1 MESLNNKFNFEQEF
15 EHLFRHAY
23 GRIVSALSSK
33 YSPTLID
40 QIEDSVQESLLKAMQ
55 IWGYKG
61 QPKDPS
67 AWLYRVANN
76 HLIDQLRRAKKTFN
90 SDDFEQ
96 TAGSYEYQSHDIEND
111 IQDDQLRMIFAC
123 CHPSLEITE
132 QIMLSLKILGGL
144 SVKEIAHAFMKK
156 EAAIKKSITRAK
168 QKFKVKI
175 KKLDVPV
182 GRELRNRLDV
192 VLKVIYLMFNEGYKA
207 TSGENLIK
215 KDICEEAIR
224 LACLLKQNS
233 NCETD
238 DLNSLLALMCFN
250 VARFDARMS
259 SGGELLTLE
268 LQDRNLWNKAYIQ
281 WGMKY
286 MTHAEKIDQ
295 ISQYHLEAGIACL
308 YIVPK
313 NFQDTN
319 WKSILDL
326 YDLLVNINPSPIVA
340 LNRVVVLAKV
350 KGVDAAL
357 DEISSLESND
367 LILNN
372 HLYYSIKGELEL
384 EIGNK
389 TKAADLL
396 NQAKKLASNKI
407 EVAFIQ
413 KKLETIES

>member
-1 MESLNNKFNFEQEF
+1 MESLKYKFNFEQEF

-61 QPKDPS
+61 LPKDPS

-76 HLIDQLRRAKKTFN
+76 HLIDQLRHAKKAFN
-90 SDDFEQ
+90 SDEFEQ
-96 TAGSYEYQSHDIEND
+96 TAGSYEYQSHDFEYD

-156 EAAIKKSITRAK
+156 EATIKKSITRAK
-168 QKFKVKI
+168 QKFKVRI

-182 GRELRNRLDV
+182 GRDLRNRLDV

-207 TSGENLIK
+207 NSGENLIK

-233 NCETD
+233 NCETH

-250 VARFDARMS
+250 AARFDARMS
-259 SGGELLTLE
+259 PDGELLTLE
-268 LQDRNLWNKAYIQ
+268 QQDRLLWDKDYIQ

-308 YIVPK
+308 YITPK
-313 NFQDTN
+313 NFQDTD

-326 YDLLVNINPSPIVA
+326 YDLLVDINPSPIVA
-340 LNRVVVLAKV
+340 LNRVVVLEKV

-357 DEISSLESND
+357 NDISSLENND
-367 LILNN
+367 SLLNN
-372 HLYYSIKGELEL
+372 HLYYSIKAELMLQSGKKTEAAKL
-384 EIGNK
+384 INCAKDLTKNK
-389 TKAADLL
+389 IETAFL
-396 NQAKKLASNKI
+396 AKKLAEI
-407 EVAFIQ
+407 A
-413 KKLETIES
+413 